1 MNRRASTRL
10 GSPGWANHK
19 GGKESLGANG
29 HLCGVRMCEAGE
41 TPEGTEVIH
50 LAPLADL
57 LVSIERQL
65 RYGHYCSSKS
75 LNYCLLRKHVDLGS

>member
-1 MNRRASTRL
+1 
-10 GSPGWANHK
+10 
-19 GGKESLGANG
+19 
-29 HLCGVRMCEAGE
+29 MCEAGE